1 MNCLF
6 TTRSQYF
13 GHEEQFIFVKF
24 YAEDLLGIIDYFL
37 CVKYNTFCKIL
48 YRPSKNKNSYLL
60 MIFLDHI
67 LANYYNY
74 GLKNK
79 TGDYLKI

>member
-24 YAEDLLGIIDYFL
+24 YAEDQSGIIDYF
-37 CVKYNTFCKIL
+37 YAFSKIL
-48 YRPSKNKNSYLL
+48 YRPCKNKNSYLL

-79 TGDYLKI
+79 TGDYLQI